1 MGYFTFMKKAR
12 ILSFILALSFNS
24 VVANVSITEIMQS
37 NFGGVIDYYN
47 EFPDSWVEV
56 HNSSEQDID
65 LKEYSISEVNDIDS
79 AYTLPE
85 SFVVPANGYA
95 LIYCDKMEIKQHT
108 DFRLNSDKPGTVYLW
123 DNKGNLV
130 DSLHYPEMISPE
142 VSYGRLPDNP
152 DSLSYFRIATPEK
165 ENNNTY
171 TERVLKK
178 VDFSVDGGVKKDPF
192 YLKLSLKGDCPKDA
206 LIRYTT
212 DGSEPTESS
221 ILFQDSIF
229 ISKTTVVRAKSFSDS
244 AVSKISKT
252 QTYLFDTDYTIPIV
266 NVVCNPDYL
275 YRKKI
280 GIFSSSNSYYISHY
294 DNPPQ
299 KSWMGDANYL
309 YNWRRPVNVE
319 YYSGDSSSLSL
330 NQLAEIRVSGNESRE
345 NEVKSIVIYAN
356 KRFGEK
362 HFNGAIWKELK
373 PEIKKQKSLLIR
385 NEGQNPQ
392 NYALMDMFV
401 QTAIG
406 RASKY
411 FDVDYQAQRNVRFY
425 INGKFQSVMHLQER
439 DNEDFIWANHNKTS
453 DVEILDFYDAI
464 YYGGPFDTL
473 HPNYVRLQT
482 KFRSP
487 NTTYLE
493 MEEEMDINEFMNY
506 LATQCFYE
514 NIDFPGNNFVIW
526 YDKQKSKKWRW
537 IMKDLDGAIYLS
549 PYFEYY
555 NYLLRKKPFDE
566 NVGFNNDEASELYQ
580 KMFSFGKFKDPYI
593 DRSLVM
599 GGSIFAKERNIA
611 LLDSILGEMSLELE
625 SSELSIYLENVS
637 KYYDWL
643 ENHNDFYFDYM
654 GRFFELKDTTHLTIK
669 GLYKDSIIY
678 INNNPLIGNQLNGYF
693 YKERDLYLTHH
704 DKLDIYGLY
713 RIDTDNVTYLDL
725 GKPIQTFDE
734 SDTRWTISY
743 TLDGQVVVEHYAN
756 ENLHYKIPVDAEGV
770 TIVDGYDNPGS
781 LSPIHSVSSRHPE
794 ELSYLVYTVEGVFVG
809 KFNYAE
815 ICEFKQKDNVN
826 IVVVVDSEGKKLYTI
841 KMLKKEHNLQ

>member
-12 ILSFILALSFNS
+12 NLSFILALSFNS

-275 YRKKI
+275 YSKKI

-319 YYSGDSSSLSL
+319 YYSGDS
-330 NQLAEIRVSGNESRE
+330 
-345 NEVKSIVIYAN
+345 
-356 KRFGEK
+356 
-362 HFNGAIWKELK
+362 
-373 PEIKKQKSLLIR
+373 
-385 NEGQNPQ
+385 
-392 NYALMDMFV
+392 
-401 QTAIG
+401 
-406 RASKY
+406 
-411 FDVDYQAQRNVRFY
+411 
-425 INGKFQSVMHLQER
+425 
-439 DNEDFIWANHNKTS
+439 
-453 DVEILDFYDAI
+453 
-464 YYGGPFDTL
+464 
-473 HPNYVRLQT
+473 
-482 KFRSP
+482 
-487 NTTYLE
+487 
-493 MEEEMDINEFMNY
+493 
-506 LATQCFYE
+506 
-514 NIDFPGNNFVIW
+514 
-526 YDKQKSKKWRW
+526 
-537 IMKDLDGAIYLS
+537 
-549 PYFEYY
+549 
-555 NYLLRKKPFDE
+555 
-566 NVGFNNDEASELYQ
+566 
-580 KMFSFGKFKDPYI
+580 
-593 DRSLVM
+593 
-599 GGSIFAKERNIA
+599 
-611 LLDSILGEMSLELE
+611 
-625 SSELSIYLENVS
+625 
-637 KYYDWL
+637 
-643 ENHNDFYFDYM
+643 
-654 GRFFELKDTTHLTIK
+654 
-669 GLYKDSIIY
+669 
-678 INNNPLIGNQLNGYF
+678 
-693 YKERDLYLTHH
+693 
-704 DKLDIYGLY
+704 
-713 RIDTDNVTYLDL
+713 
-725 GKPIQTFDE
+725 
-734 SDTRWTISY
+734 
-743 TLDGQVVVEHYAN
+743 
-756 ENLHYKIPVDAEGV
+756 
-770 TIVDGYDNPGS
+770 
-781 LSPIHSVSSRHPE
+781 
-794 ELSYLVYTVEGVFVG
+794 
-809 KFNYAE
+809 
-815 ICEFKQKDNVN
+815 
-826 IVVVVDSEGKKLYTI
+826 
-841 KMLKKEHNLQ
+841 